1 MDGLDRL
8 LQSIE
13 DEADSRIAD
22 IRDEAKRYAEQI
34 IADAEAHGR
43 SILDS
48 ENVRAKLDAEQM
60 IARAESLMRADQRK
74 ADLGRRQGD
83 GDRPSREALDT
94 LRRKSRDERVT
105 LYAGIIRSRGLA
117 PGEIVLGAGDQDI
130 GQALLARLP
139 EGFTLAAESGAFD
152 GGFVVRRG
160 SIEENMTYELA
171 VRNNRP
177 ELAQLATRLI
187 SDEKA

>member
-83 GDRPSREALDT
+83 VDRLIREALDT

>member
-83 GDRPSREALDT
+83 VDRLIREALDT

-139 EGFTLAAESGAFD
+139 EGFTLAGESGAFD

>member
-74 ADLGRRQGD
+74 ADLGRRQGYA
-83 GDRPSREALDT
+83 DRLIREALDT